1 MARHVM
7 DEILKKGAVTRGWLG
22 VTTQSLDT
30 SMAKAFGL
38 SGFPRGALVNDVA
51 ADSPAATSGIA
62 KGDIILEID
71 GEPLADSRALG
82 LKISSLAPGAVVKL
96 KLTRK
101 GKEREISVTLTESPS
116 RPAPA
121 EPAPREREISPR
133 LGLTVQPLTPNRARQ
148 LGVTAIVNGIV
159 IDDVRPGSPA
169 DEADLHRGDV
179 IEEINHNSVS
189 KVEEFQDAVHE
200 DQRQPILLL
209 IARGRI
215 RMFVVVD
222 PRV

>member
-1 MARHVM
+1 
-7 DEILKKGAVTRGWLG
+7 
-22 VTTQSLDT
+22 
-30 SMAKAFGL
+30 
-38 SGFPRGALVNDVA
+38 
-51 ADSPAATSGIA
+51 
-62 KGDIILEID
+62 
-71 GEPLADSRALG
+71 
-82 LKISSLAPGAVVKL
+82 VVKL